1 MSVPPISLNT
11 DSILRKCQ
19 QQKTG
24 VLLIIAPTGTGKTM
38 GMRSLVLEHKNV
50 YGKTFMVQPT
60 NMAKGLVEGVHTM
73 TAIQLIHQYLR
84 CGIFDCDTLVIDE
97 VHTLCVEYH
106 TILSILQKTG
116 AYQKIRIILMSATP
130 NVRDLEDFFPMDIF
144 MTPVLSPFPTQ
155 IYYEPL
161 DFPGFPPYRQMMK
174 HVCSILS
181 KHPRH
186 KRVLVFV
193 YTHDQC
199 DKMASEMKDLTF
211 AYNQGKTLALYGGM
225 DKNDLDQ
232 WHQFLQNEERF
243 IIFSTNVAETSIT
256 IPNLSLVIDFG
267 VRCIQRNNRI
277 VYNHCPKSNLIQRS
291 GRTGRTCPGVVIRCM
306 RQEDFESR
314 PDRDSPEYNWDM
326 MILLMLR
333 HRREAVHLLPTNV
346 DTNQIL
352 RKFRFYSLLDE
363 NQQLDKRLVSFVLKC
378 PLLLK
383 NSCHLYYFLKSN
395 QFSYNTDFILY
406 IISTA
411 LIDQMESRMSRIYY
425 YSYDMKISRY
435 KFFEK
440 LKRVFT
446 NQSDELVIYIN
457 IILSCMLSEKPVDFS
472 NAFSLNFRSIRQ
484 ISSSITRLWYF
495 VNQFLGRD
503 PKVLWQNVVRD
514 RLQTKNEMDFERK
527 QAYKIFFLKEEYSD
541 RLRHLYMMN
550 PLIPKFL
557 LVNDMIWRPNFIIEY
572 YNCILSPFTQIYNRN
587 RCILILSYD
596 DTEVDKWF
604 DPATPLMDIITLS
617 FSLYTF
623 PPTKMDSFIKNMNES
638 VKRGVWNMNL
648 FRKKKDA
655 VRKEYR
661 HVMDDIREDV
671 AYRPGSWKMEAALH
685 DLLHDVSLFS
695 EKIKTCF

>member
-1 MSVPPISLNT
+1 MSVLPFSLNT
-11 DSILRKCQ
+11 DSILHKCQ

-38 GMRSLVLEHKNV
+38 GMKSLILTHKNV
-50 YGKTFMVQPT
+50 YGKTIMVQPT
-60 NMAKGLVEGVHTM
+60 NMAKGLIEGVHTM
-73 TAIQLIHQYLR
+73 TALQLIHHYLR
-84 CGIFDCDTLVIDE
+84 HGMFDCDTLVIDE

-106 TILSILQKTG
+106 TILSILQKTQS
-116 AYQKIRIILMSATP
+116 YLKFRVILMSATP
-130 NVRDLEDFFPMDIF
+130 NVRDLEDFFPVEVH
-144 MTPVLSPFPTQ
+144 MTPVLAPFPTQ
-155 IYYEPL
+155 IHYEPL

-174 HVCSILS
+174 HVCHILS
-181 KHPRH
+181 KHPHH

-199 DKMASEMKDLTF
+199 DKMACEMKDLTL

-225 DKNDLDQ
+225 DKNDLEQ
-232 WHQFLQNEERF
+232 WHRFLQKEERF

-291 GRTGRTCPGVVIRCM
+291 GRTGRTCPGVVVRCM
-306 RQEDFESR
+306 RQEDFEIR
-314 PDRDSPEYNWDM
+314 PDRDHPEYNWDM
-326 MILLMLR
+326 IILLMIR
-333 HRREAVHLLPTNV
+333 HRRESIPLLPSNV
-346 DTNQIL
+346 DIEQIL
-352 RKFRFYSLLDE
+352 RKFRFYGLMDD
-363 NQQLDKRLVSFVLKC
+363 NQRLDKDLVSFVLRC

-383 NSCHLYYFLKSN
+383 NSCHLYYFLKSH
-395 QFSYNTDFILY
+395 QFTYNTHFILY

-411 LIDQMESRMSRIYY
+411 LIDQMENRMSRIYY

-446 NQSDELVIYIN
+446 NQNDELVIYIN
-457 IILSCMLSEKPVDFS
+457 IVLSCMLNDKPVDFS

-484 ISSSITRLWYF
+484 IFTSITRLWHF
-495 VNQFLGRD
+495 VNQFLGRN
-503 PKVLWQNVVRD
+503 PKMPWQDIVREK
-514 RLQTKNEMDFERK
+514 LQTKNEMDFERK
-527 QAYKIFFLKEEYSD
+527 HTHKILLLKED
-541 RLRHLYMMN
+541 HADHLRHLYMMN
-550 PLIPKFL
+550 PMIPKFL

-604 DPATPLMDIITLS
+604 DPATPLIDIVTLS

-623 PPTKMDSFIKNMNES
+623 PPTKMDYFIKNMNES

-648 FRKKKDA
+648 LRKKKDA
-655 VRKEYR
+655 VRRQHR
-661 HVMDDIREDV
+661 HVLDDIRGDV
-671 AYRPGSWKMEAALH
+671 AYRPGFWKMETALQ
-685 DLLHDVSLFS
+685 DLLHDVSFFS